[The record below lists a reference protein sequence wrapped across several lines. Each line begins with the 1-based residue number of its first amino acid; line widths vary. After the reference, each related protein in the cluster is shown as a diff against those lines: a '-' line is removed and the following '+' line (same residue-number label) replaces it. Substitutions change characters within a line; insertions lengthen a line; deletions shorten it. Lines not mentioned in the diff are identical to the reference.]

1 MLRGVS
7 TRAYTRL
14 ENDERRRRLL
24 ELGAQLFTR
33 HAYDEISMAQI
44 AREAGIS
51 KALLYHYFPSKR
63 QLFETALTAAA
74 DDLQR
79 RTEGVDPSLP
89 PVEQVTASL
98 DAFLRW
104 VDDHGEGYRRLI
116 ESGGIP
122 EVREVVG
129 AVRATT
135 AQRILDGLGSE
146 GERPATRAAVNA
158 WLWFL
163 DGVCLDWLAHDRDV
177 SLEELRDTALGALF
191 GALAGAG
198 TQLVPTG

>member
-1 MLRGVS
+1 MVGR
-7 TRAYTRL
+7 RAYARL
-14 ENDERRRRLL
+14 HSDERREQLVARAT
-24 ELGAQLFTR
+24 ELFATHGYEEL
-33 HAYDEISMAQI
+33 SMSRI

-51 KALLYHYFPSKR
+51 KALLYHYFPSKS
-63 QLFETALTAAA
+63 QLFATALTAAA
-74 DDLQR
+74 EDLRR
-79 RTEGVDPSLP
+79 RTEPVDPALP

-104 VDDHGEGYRRLI
+104 VDDHGEGYRKLI

-122 EVREVVG
+122 EVREIVG

-135 AQRILDGLGSE
+135 AQRILEGLGPE
-146 GERPATRAAVNA
+146 GERPATRAAVKA

-163 DGVCLDWLAHDRDV
+163 DGLCLDWLEHGRDV
-177 SLEELRDTALGALF
+177 GLEQLRDTALGALF

-198 TQLVPTG
+198 TQLAVT

>member
-1 MLRGVS
+1 MVGR
-7 TRAYTRL
+7 RAYARL
-14 ENDERRRRLL
+14 HSDERREQLVARAT
-24 ELGAQLFTR
+24 ELFAGHGYEEL
-33 HAYDEISMAQI
+33 SMSRI

-79 RTEGVDPSLP
+79 RTAAVDSTLP
-89 PVEQVTASL
+89 PVEQVSASL
-98 DAFLRW
+98 DAFLHW
-104 VDDHGEGYRRLI
+104 VDDNGDGYRRLI

-122 EVREVVG
+122 EVREIVG

-135 AQRILDGLGSE
+135 AQRILDGLGPE
-146 GERPATRAAVNA
+146 GERPQTRAAVNA

-163 DGVCLDWLAHDRDV
+163 DGVCLDWLAHDRDI
-177 SLEELRDTALGALF
+177 SLAELRDTALGALF

-198 TQLVPTG
+198 TQLVPVG

>member
-1 MLRGVS
+1 MVGR
-7 TRAYTRL
+7 RAYARL
-14 ENDERRRRLL
+14 HSDERREQLVARAT
-24 ELGAQLFTR
+24 ELFATHGYEEL
-33 HAYDEISMAQI
+33 SMSRI

-79 RTEGVDPSLP
+79 RTEGVDPTLP

-135 AQRILDGLGSE
+135 AQRILDGLGTE

>member
-1 MLRGVS
+1 MFGR
-7 TRAYTRL
+7 RAYARL
-14 ENDERRRRLL
+14 HSDERREQLVARAA
-24 ELGAQLFTR
+24 ELFAGNGYEEL
-33 HAYDEISMAQI
+33 SMSRI

-79 RTEGVDPSLP
+79 RTAAVDATLP
-89 PVEQVTASL
+89 PVEQVSASL
-98 DAFLRW
+98 DAFLQW
-104 VDDHGEGYRRLI
+104 VDSNGDGYRRLI
-116 ESGGIP
+116 ESAGIP
-122 EVREVVG
+122 EVREIVG

-135 AQRILDGLGSE
+135 AQRILDGLGDQ
-146 GERPATRAAVNA
+146 GERPQTRAAVNA

-177 SLEELRDTALGALF
+177 SLAELRDTALGALF

-198 TQLVPTG
+198 TQLVPVG

>member
-1 MLRGVS
+1 MVGR
-7 TRAYTRL
+7 RAYARL
-14 ENDERRRRLL
+14 HSDERREQLVARAT
-24 ELGAQLFTR
+24 ELFASHGYEEL
-33 HAYDEISMAQI
+33 SMSRI

-79 RTEGVDPSLP
+79 RTAAVDATLP
-89 PVEQVTASL
+89 PVEQVSASL
-98 DAFLRW
+98 DAFLQW
-104 VDDHGEGYRRLI
+104 VDDNGDGYRRLI
-116 ESGGIP
+116 ESAGIP
-122 EVREVVG
+122 EVREIVG

-135 AQRILDGLGSE
+135 AQRILDGLGDQ
-146 GERPATRAAVNA
+146 GERPQTRAAVNA

-177 SLEELRDTALGALF
+177 SLDELRDTALGALF

-198 TQLVPTG
+198 TQLVPVG

>member
-1 MLRGVS
+1 MVGR
-7 TRAYTRL
+7 RAYARL
-14 ENDERRRRLL
+14 HSDERREQLVARAT
-24 ELGAQLFTR
+24 ELFATHGYEEL
-33 HAYDEISMAQI
+33 SMSRI

-51 KALLYHYFPSKR
+51 KALLYHYFPSKSE
-63 QLFETALTAAA
+63 LFATALTAAA
-74 DDLQR
+74 EDLRR
-79 RTEGVDPSLP
+79 RTEPVDPSLP

-104 VDDHGEGYRRLI
+104 VEDHGEGYRRLI

-122 EVREVVG
+122 EVREIVG
-129 AVRATT
+129 TVRSTT
-135 AQRILDGLGSE
+135 AQRILDGLGDQ

-163 DGVCLDWLAHDRDV
+163 DGVCLDWLEHGRDV
-177 SLEELRDTALGALF
+177 PREQLRDTALGALF

-198 TQLVPTG
+198 TQLVPAS

>member
-1 MLRGVS
+1 MVGR
-7 TRAYTRL
+7 RAYARL
-14 ENDERRRRLL
+14 HSDERREQLVARAT
-24 ELGAQLFTR
+24 ELFASHGYEEL
-33 HAYDEISMAQI
+33 SMSRI

-79 RTEGVDPSLP
+79 RTAAVDATLP
-89 PVEQVTASL
+89 PVEQVSASL
-98 DAFLRW
+98 DAFLQW
-104 VDDHGEGYRRLI
+104 VDDNGDGYRRLI
-116 ESGGIP
+116 ESAGIP
-122 EVREVVG
+122 EVREIVG

-135 AQRILDGLGSE
+135 AQRILDGLGDQ
-146 GERPATRAAVNA
+146 GERPQTRAAVNA

-177 SLEELRDTALGALF
+177 SLAELRDTALGALF

-198 TQLVPTG
+198 TQLVPVG

>member
-1 MLRGVS
+1 MVGR
-7 TRAYTRL
+7 RAYARL
-14 ENDERRRRLL
+14 HSDERREQLIARAT
-24 ELGAQLFTR
+24 ELFASHGYEEL
-33 HAYDEISMAQI
+33 SMSRI

-79 RTEGVDPSLP
+79 RTAAVDATLP
-89 PVEQVTASL
+89 PVEQVSASL
-98 DAFLRW
+98 DAFLQW
-104 VDDHGEGYRRLI
+104 VDDNGDGYRRLI
-116 ESGGIP
+116 ESAGIP
-122 EVREVVG
+122 EVREIVG

-135 AQRILDGLGSE
+135 AQRILDGLGDQ
-146 GERPATRAAVNA
+146 GERPQTRAAVNA

-177 SLEELRDTALGALF
+177 SLDELRDTALGALF

-198 TQLVPTG
+198 TQLVPVG

>member
-1 MLRGVS
+1 MVGR
-7 TRAYTRL
+7 RAYARL
-14 ENDERRRRLL
+14 HSDERREQLVAR
-24 ELGAQLFTR
+24 ATQLF
-33 HAYDEISMAQI
+33 AEYGYEELSMSRI

-79 RTEGVDPSLP
+79 RTAAVDATLP
-89 PVEQVTASL
+89 PVEQVSASL
-98 DAFLRW
+98 DAFLQW
-104 VDDHGEGYRRLI
+104 VDDNGDGYRRLI
-116 ESGGIP
+116 ESAGIP
-122 EVREVVG
+122 EVREIVG

-135 AQRILDGLGSE
+135 AQRILDGLGDQ
-146 GERPATRAAVNA
+146 GERPQTRAAVNA

-198 TQLVPTG
+198 TQLVPPG

>member
-1 MLRGVS
+1 MVGR
-7 TRAYTRL
+7 RAYARL
-14 ENDERRRRLL
+14 HSDERREQLVARAT
-24 ELGAQLFTR
+24 ELFATHGYEEL
-33 HAYDEISMAQI
+33 SMSRI

-79 RTEGVDPSLP
+79 RTEGVDPTLP

-116 ESGGIP
+116 ESGGVP

-135 AQRILDGLGSE
+135 AQRILAGLGTE

-198 TQLVPTG
+198 TQLVPAG

>member
-1 MLRGVS
+1 MVGR
-7 TRAYTRL
+7 RAYARL
-14 ENDERRRRLL
+14 HSDERREQLVARAT
-24 ELGAQLFTR
+24 ELFATHGYEEL
-33 HAYDEISMAQI
+33 SMSRI

-51 KALLYHYFPSKR
+51 KALLYHYFPSKS
-63 QLFETALTAAA
+63 QLFATALTAAA
-74 DDLQR
+74 EDLRR
-79 RTEGVDPSLP
+79 RTEPVDPALP
-89 PVEQVTASL
+89 PVQQVTATL

-104 VDDHGEGYRRLI
+104 VDDHGEGYRKLI

-122 EVREVVG
+122 EVREIVG

-135 AQRILDGLGSE
+135 AQRILEGLGPE

-163 DGVCLDWLAHDRDV
+163 DGLCLDWLEHGRDV
-177 SLEELRDTALGALF
+177 GLEQLRDTALGALF

-198 TQLVPTG
+198 TQLAVT